1 MNLRKSR
8 GLVIIRTNWENF
20 GHWKITS
27 SIKSL
32 GCALLSTLLPLNSMQ
47 IAIAIVSYYQIQI
60 SSLSVESQCQ
70 SRIQRIDGWW
80 EICSCHF
87 CVPGFSRSRAKNGL
101 IERRGE
107 LLNEIVWL
115 KGRCWQ
121 NWMAR
126 RWVLRE
132 TYAICD
138 ATIVLDS
145 PNKWRGKGDFRC
157 LGWKDNGAHIY
168 LLFSVNLIETSE

>member
-1 MNLRKSR
+1 M
-8 GLVIIRTNWENF
+8 
-20 GHWKITS
+20 TS

-47 IAIAIVSYYQIQI
+47 IAIVIVSVLSNPNFVLI
-60 SSLSVESQCQ
+60 SEEPMPEQNTTHRWMMGNLFLPLLCPWIFSIESK
-70 SRIQRIDGWW
+70 D
-80 EICSCHF
+80 
-87 CVPGFSRSRAKNGL
+87 GL
-101 IERRGE
+101 IERKGE

-126 RWVLRE
+126 RWVLGE